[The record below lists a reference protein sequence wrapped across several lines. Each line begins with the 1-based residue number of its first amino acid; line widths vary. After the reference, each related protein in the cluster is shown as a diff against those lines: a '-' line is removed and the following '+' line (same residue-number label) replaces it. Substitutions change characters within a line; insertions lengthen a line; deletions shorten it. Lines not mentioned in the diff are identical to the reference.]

1 MLISGRATTSSPI
14 LQTQEPEL
22 PSTRI
27 VPGAVT
33 FQDRE
38 AMTKMSPASPVGTL
52 AYVIAEEALLVRV
65 NKGWQY
71 IAVRLIALYIIF
83 IVPLNRGHYRC

>member
-14 LQTQEPEL
+14 YQTQEPEL
-22 PSTRI
+22 PPTRI

-52 AYVIAEEALLVRV
+52 AYVIEEEALLVRV

-71 IAVRLIALYIIF
+71 IAVRLIALF
-83 IVPLNRGHYRC
+83 V